1 MFQFL
6 NPWMLLGT
14 LLVGIPIVIHILNRS
29 RYRVEPWGAM
39 MFLQKA
45 MQIRS
50 QRIKVEQILLLVL
63 RCLFLIL
70 LVLALS
76 RPIANWGTGAWDDP
90 TTHMVIFDG
99 SYSMHQ
105 GDGEENAFKKAKEV
119 ALKIVNDMSDKDNML
134 VVRAG
139 NAPESLFSRP
149 SFDKQFLSELIEE
162 QEAGYEQTM
171 DLPKTLDH
179 AYHMLSRAT
188 LPRHRLYL
196 MTDGQLHG
204 WREEDKT
211 RWEKTVEDLEQQK
224 VEPHLYAIA
233 QKPDGDIENIAV
245 NRVYSNRRLW
255 ISSAHPPF
263 WPS

>member
-1 MFQFL
+1 
-6 NPWMLLGT
+6 
-14 LLVGIPIVIHILNRS
+14 
-29 RYRVEPWGAM
+29 
-39 MFLQKA
+39 
-45 MQIRS
+45 
-50 QRIKVEQILLLVL
+50 
-63 RCLFLIL
+63 
-70 LVLALS
+70 
-76 RPIANWGTGAWDDP
+76 
-90 TTHMVIFDG
+90 
-99 SYSMHQ
+99 MHQ

-196 MTDGQLHG
+196 MTDGATAWLAG
-204 WREEDKT
+204 
-211 RWEKTVEDLEQQK
+211 
-224 VEPHLYAIA
+224 
-233 QKPDGDIENIAV
+233 GG
-245 NRVYSNRRLW
+245 
-255 ISSAHPPF
+255 
-263 WPS
+263 